1 MPEKYRDPAHVA
13 DGTSFAEERAEVA
26 MGIKRTFVVG
36 MIGWIAACGTALGC
50 SLASPTYI
58 TSTQESVEDDSDA
71 SASSAPGSGGSSAP
85 SGGPAVTC
93 SGTDFAKVDV
103 SKLTACAG
111 GKGHCY
117 DKSKTPLGPQLVACP
132 EAGKVCVPDEILKAG
147 GDKLTSCKS
156 VIGPGGCV
164 SASLLPEV
172 EKQGGGALTADVCTD
187 GMLCLPCNDPRAG
200 GGPTPFCQPIG
211 VFEKECSGGGAAPG
225 ADGGTTAPTAFPAC
239 CTTAGTSNGICLPE
253 SAIPPEQRAEAP
265 ALTCAAG
272 NKCVPKAFVEGKQ
285 VACSSLLG
293 AGVCMDKCFDQMMAL
308 AGGIGILGKDVCGT
322 SELCIPCALVSGKG
336 VPGCK

>member
-1 MPEKYRDPAHVA
+1 M
-13 DGTSFAEERAEVA
+13 GT
-26 MGIKRTFVVG
+26 KRTFVVG
-36 MIGWIAACGTALGC
+36 VIGWIAACGTALGC

-58 TSTQESVEDDSDA
+58 TSTQESVEDDADA
-71 SASSAPGSGGSSAP
+71 SASSAPGSSSSSSGAP
-85 SGGPAVTC
+85 SGGAPVTC
-93 SGTDFAKVDV
+93 TGDFAKVDV
-103 SKLTACAG
+103 STLTACGG

-132 EAGKVCVPDEILKAG
+132 DATKVCVPDEILKAG
-147 GDKLTSCKS
+147 GGVLTSCKS

-164 SASLLPEV
+164 SASLMPEV
-172 EKQGGGALTADVCTD
+172 EKQGGGALTADVCTG

-200 GGPTPFCQPIG
+200 GGPTPFCKPIG
-211 VFEKECSGGGAAPG
+211 VFGKECSGGTAPAG
-225 ADGGTTAPTAFPAC
+225 DGGTPAPAPSAFPAC

-253 SAIPPEQRAEAP
+253 SAIPPDQRADAP

-272 NKCVPKAFVEGKQ
+272 NKCVPRAFVEGKQ

-293 AGVCMDKCFDQMMAL
+293 AGVCMDKCFDEMMSL
-308 AGGIGILGKDVCGT
+308 AGGIGILSKDKCGT
-322 SELCIPCALVSGKG
+322 TELCIPCALVSGKG